1 MTLEFPASTYPT
13 DLFKQTTPDETQ
25 ELSSGP
31 QFKTQ
36 WKGNLTRS
44 EIYERMLPDNL
55 TCALRIDGP
64 TDAAIVLNSKG
75 NIRILT
81 GDSNDV
87 AGAGLLGIKTW
98 GQQQLHHERS
108 NIVYHDGAA
117 ANEGQALNVLAY
129 GDVVEELIDGTRYLK
144 ASKILIEATEELV
157 LNGQSIKLQAQGD
170 IQMAAASVTTAQ
182 VNKKDVIIGQKMTFG
197 AGEDTSMQ
205 YDPRATVSIVSPGS
219 VNRQVLGDYKMRV
232 GGCMHI
238 LAVGGTLAAPLPSID
253 RTYGLKI
260 NTSTRAMYSGVLG
273 LALNSPGPMD
283 IRSADLGLESAKT
296 TVKTAQLDVES
307 ADFKLDA
314 AKATIDSKSTLDLKA
329 AGIVKVTGSLIYLN

>member
-31 QFKTQ
+31 KFRTV
-36 WKGNLTRS
+36 WKGSLTRS

-64 TDAAIVLNSKG
+64 ADSAIVLNNKG
-75 NIRILT
+75 NIRIIT
-81 GDSNDV
+81 GEKTDI
-87 AGAGLLGIKTW
+87 AGTGMLGIKTY
-98 GQQQLHHERS
+98 GQQQIHYERS
-108 NIVYHDGAA
+108 NIQYNVGGSD
-117 ANEGQALNVLAY
+117 NEGQALNVLAY
-129 GDVVEELIDGTRYLK
+129 GDIVEETIGGTRYLK
-144 ASKILIEATEELV
+144 AAKILIEATEDLV
-157 LNGQSIKLQAQGD
+157 LNGQSVKIQAQGD
-170 IQMAAASVTTAQ
+170 IEMAAASFTKAQ
-182 VNKKDVIIGQKMTFG
+182 INKKEITIGQDMNFG
-197 AGEDTSMQ
+197 AGESSDIKF
-205 YDPRATVSIVSPGS
+205 DPRSSTNIVSAGCI
-219 VNRQVLGDYKMRV
+219 NHKVLGDYALRAIGNV
-232 GGCMHI
+232 HISSIGGAGLLI
-238 LAVGGTLAAPLPSID
+238 KD

-260 NTSTRAMYSGVLG
+260 TTTTQAMYAGVAG
-273 LALNSPGPMD
+273 LAINTPGPMD

-329 AGIVKVTGSLIYLN
+329 QGIVKVTGSLIYLN

>member
-1 MTLEFPASTYPT
+1 MEFPASTYPT
-13 DLFKQTTPDETQ
+13 NIFKQTTPDETQ

-31 QFKTQ
+31 EFKTQ

-64 TDAAIVLNSKG
+64 TDSAIVLNSKG

-81 GDSNDV
+81 GEKTDV
-87 AGAGLLGIKTW
+87 AGTGMLGIKTY
-98 GQQQLHHERS
+98 GQQQIHYERS
-108 NIVYHDGAA
+108 NIQYNSGGSE
-117 ANEGQALNVLAY
+117 NEGQALNVLAY
-129 GDVVEELIDGTRYLK
+129 GDIVEETIGGTRYLK
-144 ASKILIEATEELV
+144 AAKILIEATEELV

-170 IQMAAASVTTAQ
+170 IEMAAASLTTAQ
-182 VNKKDVIIGQKMTFG
+182 INKKEITVGQDMRFG
-197 AGEDTSMQ
+197 AGESSDVKF
-205 YDPRATVSIVSPGS
+205 DPRSSTNVISAGCM
-219 VNRQVLGDYKMRV
+219 NHKVLGDYALRALGNIHMSSI
-232 GGCMHI
+232 GGSGLLI
-238 LAVGGTLAAPLPSID
+238 KD

-260 NTSTRAMYSGVLG
+260 TTTTRAMYSGVAG
-273 LALNSPGPMD
+273 VAINSPGPMD

>member
-31 QFKTQ
+31 KFRTV
-36 WKGNLTRS
+36 WKGSLTRS

-64 TDAAIVLNSKG
+64 ADSAIVLNNKG
-75 NIRILT
+75 NIRIIT
-81 GDSNDV
+81 GEKTDI
-87 AGAGLLGIKTW
+87 AGTGMLGIKTY
-98 GQQQLHHERS
+98 GQQQIHYERS
-108 NIVYHDGAA
+108 NIQYNVGGSD
-117 ANEGQALNVLAY
+117 NEGQALNVLAY
-129 GDVVEELIDGTRYLK
+129 GDIVEETIGGTRYLK
-144 ASKILIEATEELV
+144 AAKVLISATEELV
-157 LNGQSIKLQAQGD
+157 LNGQSVKIQAQGD
-170 IQMAAASVTTAQ
+170 IEMAAASFTKAQ
-182 VNKKDVIIGQKMTFG
+182 INKKEITIGQDMNFG
-197 AGEDTSMQ
+197 AGESSDIKF
-205 YDPRATVSIVSPGS
+205 DPRSSTNIVSAGCI
-219 VNRQVLGDYKMRV
+219 NHKVLGDYALRAIGNIHISSI
-232 GGCMHI
+232 GGAGLLI
-238 LAVGGTLAAPLPSID
+238 KD
-253 RTYGLKI
+253 RTYGLKV
-260 NTSTRAMYSGVLG
+260 TTTTRAMYSGVAG
-273 LALNSPGPMD
+273 VAINSPGPMD

>member
-1 MTLEFPASTYPT
+1 MEFPASTYPT
-13 DLFKQTTPDETQ
+13 NIFKQTTPDETQ

-31 QFKTQ
+31 EFKTQ

-64 TDAAIVLNSKG
+64 ADSAIVLNNKG
-75 NIRILT
+75 NVRIIT
-81 GDSNDV
+81 GEKTDV
-87 AGAGLLGIKTW
+87 AGTGMLGIKTY
-98 GQQQLHHERS
+98 GQQQIHYERS
-108 NIVYHDGAA
+108 NIQYNSGGSE
-117 ANEGQALNVLAY
+117 NEGQALNVLAY
-129 GDVVEELIDGTRYLK
+129 GDIVEETIGGTRYLK
-144 ASKILIEATEELV
+144 AAKILIEATEELV

-170 IQMAAASVTTAQ
+170 IEMAAASLTTAQ
-182 VNKKDVIIGQKMTFG
+182 INKKEITVGQDMRFG
-197 AGEDTSMQ
+197 AGESSDVKF
-205 YDPRATVSIVSPGS
+205 DPRSSTNVISAGCM
-219 VNRQVLGDYKMRV
+219 NHKVLGDYALRALGNIHMSSI
-232 GGCMHI
+232 GGSGLLI
-238 LAVGGTLAAPLPSID
+238 KD

-260 NTSTRAMYSGVLG
+260 TTTTRAMYSGVAG
-273 LALNSPGPMD
+273 VAINSPGPMD

>member
-1 MTLEFPASTYPT
+1 MEFPASTYPT
-13 DLFKQTTPDETQ
+13 NIFKQTTPDETQ

-31 QFKTQ
+31 KFRTA
-36 WKGNLTRS
+36 WKGSLTRS

-64 TDAAIVLNSKG
+64 SDAAIVLNSKG

-81 GDSNDV
+81 GEKTDV
-87 AGAGLLGIKTW
+87 AGTGMLGIKTY
-98 GQQQLHHERS
+98 GQQQIHYERS
-108 NIVYHDGAA
+108 NIQYNSGGSE
-117 ANEGQALNVLAY
+117 NEGQALNVLAY
-129 GDVVEELIDGTRYLK
+129 GDIVEETIGGTRYIK
-144 ASKILIEATEELV
+144 AAKILIEATEELV

-170 IQMAAASVTTAQ
+170 IEMAAASLTTAQ
-182 VNKKDVIIGQKMTFG
+182 INKKEITVGQDMRFG
-197 AGEDTSMQ
+197 AGESSDVKF
-205 YDPRATVSIVSPGS
+205 DPRSSTNVISAGCM
-219 VNRQVLGDYKMRV
+219 NHKVLGDYALRALGNIHMSSI
-232 GGCMHI
+232 GGSGLLI
-238 LAVGGTLAAPLPSID
+238 KD

-260 NTSTRAMYSGVLG
+260 TTTTRAMYSGVAG
-273 LALNSPGPMD
+273 VAINSPGPMD

>member
-31 QFKTQ
+31 KFRTV
-36 WKGNLTRS
+36 WKGSLTRS

-64 TDAAIVLNSKG
+64 ADSAIVLNNKG
-75 NIRILT
+75 NIRIIT
-81 GDSNDV
+81 GEKTDI
-87 AGAGLLGIKTW
+87 AGTGMLGIKTY
-98 GQQQLHHERS
+98 GQQQIHYERS
-108 NIVYHDGAA
+108 NIQYNVGGSD
-117 ANEGQALNVLAY
+117 NEGQALNVLAY
-129 GDVVEELIDGTRYLK
+129 GDIVEETIGGTRYLK
-144 ASKILIEATEELV
+144 AAKVLIEATEELV
-157 LNGQSIKLQAQGD
+157 LNGQSVKIQAQGD
-170 IQMAAASVTTAQ
+170 IEMAAASFTKAQ
-182 VNKKDVIIGQKMTFG
+182 INKKEITIGQDMNFG
-197 AGEDTSMQ
+197 AGESSDIKF
-205 YDPRATVSIVSPGS
+205 DPRSSTNIVSAGCI
-219 VNRQVLGDYKMRV
+219 NHKVLGDYALRAIGNV
-232 GGCMHI
+232 HISSIGGAGLLI
-238 LAVGGTLAAPLPSID
+238 KD

-260 NTSTRAMYSGVLG
+260 TTTTQAMYAGVAG
-273 LALNSPGPMD
+273 LAINTPGPMD